1 MMFINAAFAMSIWFL
16 AVGGILYLVEYAM
29 GRVTMKTLW
38 KDLDG
43 YQLQLAIFVVG
54 GAAMFIGS
62 LIVGAIL
69 KGM

>member
-1 MMFINAAFAMSIWFL
+1 MFIEAVFAMSIWFL
-16 AVGGILYLVEYAM
+16 GLGGILYLFEYAM

-43 YQLQLAIFVVG
+43 HQLQSTVLVIIGVV
-54 GAAMFIGS
+54 MFIGS
-62 LIVGAIL
+62 LIAGAVL